1 MSSRLVVAA
10 FAFGAAGVFLNS
22 ASFAD
27 LTTDTS
33 ATDAND
39 LGEVVVTAQRKEES
53 VQTTVRRQAPHG
65 GEVRRSRLK

>member
-53 VQTTVRRQAPHG
+53 VQTTSG
-65 GEVRRSRLK
+65 GRHRTAARYAAAA